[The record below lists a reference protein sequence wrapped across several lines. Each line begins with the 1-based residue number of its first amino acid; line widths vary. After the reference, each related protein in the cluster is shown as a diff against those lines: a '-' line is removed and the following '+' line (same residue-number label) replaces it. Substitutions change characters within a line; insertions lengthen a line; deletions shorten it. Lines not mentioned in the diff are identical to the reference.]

1 MLVTGFESFDL
12 ALYRA
17 VSREVELMLEPASVD
32 ILVFSGR
39 DVFGDRKS
47 QLEVSYLSLSPW
59 PSISPS
65 PSPGGDL
72 KIEMKLDG
80 DIQSVTR
87 VLDDIT

>member
-1 MLVTGFESFDL
+1 
-12 ALYRA
+12 
-17 VSREVELMLEPASVD
+17 MLEPASVD
-32 ILVFSGR
+32 ILGFSDR

-59 PSISPS
+59 LRFPLPLSPLR
-65 PSPGGDL
+65 GGDL